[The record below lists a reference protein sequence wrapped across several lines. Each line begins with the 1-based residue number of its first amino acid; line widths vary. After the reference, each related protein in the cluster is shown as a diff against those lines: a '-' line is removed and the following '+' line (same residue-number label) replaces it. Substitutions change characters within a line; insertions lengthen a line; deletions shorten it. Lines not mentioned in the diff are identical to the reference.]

1 MTTYCCGQTV
11 STKFCPEC
19 GRKLI
24 NFYPLVGLLVFCRAQ
39 QKKRENDAIKN
50 IDEANDK
57 RKILDAQLVEKW
69 KGRADSLAG
78 MIEHY
83 ELDSTQ

>member
-1 MTTYCCGQTV
+1 
-11 STKFCPEC
+11 
-19 GRKLI
+19 
-24 NFYPLVGLLVFCRAQ
+24 VFCRAQ